1 MHTAGNPS
9 CAGTPGQA
17 AALTG
22 PETLMTRPD
31 PNSARTHDRA
41 RLDRE
46 FDRLQAASPR
56 FGGLLA
62 RLRSP
67 GVRLIRIPVAVL
79 LILLGFAGFLPV
91 LGFWMIPLGLLLLA
105 IDIPALQGPVGR
117 AVLRL
122 RHWWTR
128 RRR

>member
-1 MHTAGNPS
+1 M
-9 CAGTPGQA
+9 TP
-17 AALTG
+17 
-22 PETLMTRPD
+22 EHD
-31 PNSARTHDRA
+31 PARA

-56 FGGLLA
+56 FGGFLA

-67 GVRLIRIPVAVL
+67 AARLIRIPVAVL
-79 LILLGFAGFLPV
+79 LILFGFLGFLPV
-91 LGFWMIPLGLLLLA
+91 LGFWMVPLGLLLLA

-117 AVLRL
+117 TVLRL
-122 RHWWTR
+122 RLWWQR